1 MYGDV
6 QELRDGGAAH
16 LEQKLRGAAAAAAAQ
31 SSTNNTSTY
40 RQGTSGSSSSTGSAT
55 SGSTLAPHA
64 DTIDTAPEP
73 ADGGNTQDGKP
84 SCTGPGGTEP
94 LGVNRF
100 LILCVNGPRLTRY
113 QHLPV
118 LPGVDD
124 QVLFQDIR
132 RSYAHLRRDVAR
144 SFHPDTPVFVQVIVN
159 GTDEFCGISQKL
171 MTDLFKWLKLGWLVW
186 WLGDDVLFIPKSA
199 QFVRVGALSFFFPP
213 SLPIRLKRPL
223 PMQAAIG

>member
-1 MYGDV
+1 MYSDV
-6 QELRDGGAAH
+6 QELHDGGAAH

-31 SSTNNTSTY
+31 SRAQSSTNNTATQ
-40 RQGTSGSSSSTGSAT
+40 RQGTGGSSSSSSSSRSGSAT
-55 SGSTLAPHA
+55 SGPTLAPHA
-64 DTIDTAPEP
+64 NTMDTAPEP
-73 ADGGNTQDGKP
+73 ANGGNTQDGKP
-84 SCTGPGGTEP
+84 SCAGPGGTEP
-94 LGVNRF
+94 PGANRF

-132 RSYAHLRRDVAR
+132 RSYSHLRRDVAR
-144 SFHPDTPVFVQVIVN
+144 SFHPDTPVFVQMFVN
-159 GTDEFCGISQKL
+159 GMDEFWGISQKL

-199 QFVRVGALSFFFPP
+199 QFVRVSSAAFLF
-213 SLPIRLKRPL
+213 SLPSSYFS
-223 PMQAAIG
+223 